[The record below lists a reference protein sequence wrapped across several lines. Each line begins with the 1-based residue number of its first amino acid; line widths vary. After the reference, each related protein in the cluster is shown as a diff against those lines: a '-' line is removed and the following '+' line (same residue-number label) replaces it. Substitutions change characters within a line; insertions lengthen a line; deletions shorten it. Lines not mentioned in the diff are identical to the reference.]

1 MEASTIPTPTP
12 VATTPVATPTP
23 APAPAPAPVSTEP
36 MIQSGAMDNSM
47 MADGGSV
54 NDGSVKSFLKNVN
67 WLEVIITSL
76 GLTALIYTI
85 HYYRFKSKEDKM
97 VNNELQR
104 QIDELK
110 LNLQSALK
118 NKYKSI

>member
-1 MEASTIPTPTP
+1 MEPINTPAPSPAP
-12 VATTPVATPTP
+12 VSTPVATPTP
-23 APAPAPAPVSTEP
+23 TPAPEP
-36 MIQSGAMDNSM
+36 MVAQPMVQSGAMPSTM
-47 MADGGSV
+47 ESGGATD
-54 NDGSVKSFLKNVN
+54 DGSVKSFLKNVN

>member
-1 MEASTIPTPTP
+1 MEATSPIPTPTP
-12 VATTPVATPTP
+12 AAPTV
-23 APAPAPAPVSTEP
+23 APAPVVEATPVAP
-36 MIQSGAMDNSM
+36 MQPMVQQSALDSSMDS
-47 MADGGSV
+47 GSSGS
-54 NDGSVKSFLKNVN
+54 DGSVKAFLKNVN

-97 VNNELQR
+97 INNELQR

-110 LNLQSALK
+110 MNLQSAMK
-118 NKYKSI
+118 KKYKSI

>member
-1 MEASTIPTPTP
+1 
-12 VATTPVATPTP
+12 
-23 APAPAPAPVSTEP
+23 
-36 MIQSGAMDNSM
+36 
-47 MADGGSV
+47 
-54 NDGSVKSFLKNVN
+54 
-67 WLEVIITSL
+67 L

>member
-1 MEASTIPTPTP
+1 MEAQTIPTPTP
-12 VATTPVATPTP
+12 VATPTPIATPTP
-23 APAPAPAPVSTEP
+23 APMPVSNEP
-36 MIQSGAMDNSM
+36 MIQSGAMDSSKMEN
-47 MADGGSV
+47 GGSV
-54 NDGSVKSFLKNVN
+54 NDDSVKSFIKNVY
-67 WLEVIITSL
+67 WLVVFITSL